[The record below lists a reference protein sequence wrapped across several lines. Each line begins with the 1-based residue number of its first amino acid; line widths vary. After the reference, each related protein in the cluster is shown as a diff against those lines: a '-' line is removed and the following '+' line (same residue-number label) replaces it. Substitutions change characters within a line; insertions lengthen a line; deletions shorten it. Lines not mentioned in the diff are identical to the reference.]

1 MGYFLDCGLLVF
13 YCFLSLFFLPPEAG
27 FLIAFLSCV
36 SVICCGYAVRTK
48 ALRLILCILFGFLG
62 LAVPES
68 FIFYPCLFYLLF
80 HEKMRGL
87 AAVAVMF
94 FLWKIPGSRENM
106 GLFAMTGVFGFL
118 LAFFMER
125 NTAKRQSLEEELRR
139 TQDDSK
145 ERSLLLSQ
153 KNKALQEKQDYEIYN
168 ATLKER
174 NRIAREIHD
183 NVGHVLSRSIL
194 MVGAAKTINKD
205 PGMTAILK
213 NLEDS
218 LNHAMNSIR
227 NSVHDLHDD
236 SVNLREVTE
245 ELVGEFTFCPVDL
258 SYDMG
263 YDVPREIKYGFI
275 AIVKE
280 ALHNIVRHSDASKVK
295 IVMREHPA
303 LYQLIVEDNG
313 TVKEPIQSGGVK
325 AVSREYQSGQG
336 MGLRNMSDRVRML
349 GGMMQIVRKE
359 GFRIF
364 ITIPKEV
371 S

>member
-80 HEKMRGL
+80 HEEMRGL
-87 AAVAVMF
+87 AAVAMLF
-94 FLWKIPGSRENM
+94 FLWKIPESKVNM
-106 GLFAMTGVFGFL
+106 GLFALTGVFGFL

-183 NVGHVLSRSIL
+183 NVGHVLSRQ
-194 MVGAAKTINKD
+194 
-205 PGMTAILK
+205 
-213 NLEDS
+213 S
-218 LNHAMNSIR
+218 LW
-227 NSVHDLHDD
+227 
-236 SVNLREVTE
+236 
-245 ELVGEFTFCPVDL
+245 
-258 SYDMG
+258 
-263 YDVPREIKYGFI
+263 
-275 AIVKE
+275 
-280 ALHNIVRHSDASKVK
+280 
-295 IVMREHPA
+295 
-303 LYQLIVEDNG
+303 
-313 TVKEPIQSGGVK
+313 
-325 AVSREYQSGQG
+325 
-336 MGLRNMSDRVRML
+336 
-349 GGMMQIVRKE
+349 
-359 GFRIF
+359 
-364 ITIPKEV
+364 
-371 S
+371 